1 MTTNLRP
8 VSTAGDARRSAER
21 LAGLTEPYLTL
32 EQAAGKAGLDVEQV
46 TAIWASA
53 GLPTP
58 APDEAALGDGD
69 VEILRG
75 IAELQACGLADPD
88 IVLQLARATGRHL
101 QRIADAQ
108 IDAARHHAGADLT
121 DHVRHTVP
129 LLERTLVHLW
139 RRHLADAATRALLHA
154 DADGEQC
161 AIGFVDLVGY
171 TARSQQLAEADLA
184 QLVDRF
190 EHTATTTVARHAGTV
205 VKTLGD
211 EIMFVHRDPAG
222 AGDTALSLV
231 EGCERDP
238 LLPVARGGIAWGR
251 PLVLGGDYFGPPVNL
266 ASRITKLALPGTV
279 LADPALAARLDATAD
294 SPGINAKPLRPQPV
308 RDVGDVALH
317 VLRRT
322 TSHPAAA

>member
-1 MTTNLRP
+1 MTPNDSPPT
-8 VSTAGDARRSAER
+8 SAADARRSAER

-46 TAIWASA
+46 SAIWCSS

-58 APDEAALGDGD
+58 AADEAALGDGD

-88 IVLQLARATGRHL
+88 VVLQLARVTGRHL

-108 IDAARHHAGADLT
+108 IDAARHHAGTDLT

-139 RRHLADAATRALLHA
+139 RRHLADAATRALLDG
-154 DADGEQC
+154 DAAGELC

-171 TARSQQLAEADLA
+171 TTRSQQLDDHDLA
-184 QLVDRF
+184 RLVDRF

-211 EIMFVHRDPAG
+211 EIMFVHRDPVG
-222 AGDTALSLV
+222 AAATAV
-231 EGCERDP
+231 ELIEACERDP

-279 LADPALAARLDATAD
+279 LADSALAARLDAHSA
-294 SPGINAKPLRPQPV
+294 GIFAKPLRPQPV

-317 VLRRT
+317 VLRRS
-322 TSHPAAA
+322 TSHRAAA

>member
-1 MTTNLRP
+1 MTAQDQRVT
-8 VSTAGDARRSAER
+8 SAGDARRSAER

-32 EQAAGKAGLDVEQV
+32 EQAAGTAGLDVEQV
-46 TAIWASA
+46 RAIWSSS

-58 APDEAALGDGD
+58 AAGEAALGDGD

-75 IAELQACGLADPD
+75 IAELQACGLAEAE
-88 IVLQLARATGRHL
+88 IVLQLARVTGRHL

-108 IDAARHHAGADLT
+108 IDAARHHADADLT
-121 DHVRHTVP
+121 DHVRRTVP

-139 RRHLADAATRALLHA
+139 RRHLADAATRALLDS
-154 DADGEQC
+154 DAAGELC

-171 TARSQQLAEADLA
+171 TARSQQLADHELA

-190 EHTATTTVARHAGTV
+190 EHSATTTVARHGGTV

-211 EIMFVHRDPAG
+211 EIMFVHRDPA
-222 AGDTALSLV
+222 AAAATALSLV
-231 EGCERDP
+231 EACERDP

-279 LADPALAARLDATAD
+279 LTDPALASRLEET
-294 SPGINAKPLRPQPV
+294 PYGITTKPLRPQPV
-308 RDVGDVALH
+308 RGVGDVALH
-317 VLRRT
+317 VLRPATRDR
-322 TSHPAAA
+322 AAA